1 MVVRTYS
8 RDSVAELKRS
18 IDLRSLIPLEKSRD
32 CGNYIAGRCPLPDH
46 LDERPSFLVYQDG
59 FVCLGCGCSGD
70 LFDWLAYSHGL
81 SIKSDFR
88 KILELAQNGE
98 APRRIIKKSKPPEKK
113 PTLDPVIA
121 QRFHANLGSRRSYF
135 RRRGFTDKIIDRELL
150 GWTGYRYVIPVWKN
164 LPGVSELLQLRM
176 RIDPIIESKKKKAG
190 EDYHKIVGL
199 KGYNSATI
207 YKQELLNEGEAIVI
221 FFGEFDAL
229 LAHQEGI
236 RACSPTNGAS
246 AFKRSWVDSY
256 FSRFKEIV
264 VCPDIG
270 EEEQGERVVK
280 MFGSRARMVSFPEM
294 GEGEKDFTDFI
305 LSGRT
310 SLDFLELLIRN
321 NSKLERYWESH

>member
-8 RDSVAELKRS
+8 KDSVAELKRS
-18 IDLRSLIPLEKSRD
+18 IDLRSLIPLEKPRD

-81 SIKSDFR
+81 NIKSDFR
-88 KILELAQNGE
+88 KILELAQNGKF
-98 APRRIIKKSKPPEKK
+98 PKSIIKKGKPPEKR

-135 RRRGFTDKIIDRELL
+135 RRRGLTDKTIDRELL
-150 GWTGYRYVIPVWKN
+150 GWTGYRYVIPVWSG
-164 LPGVSELLQLRM
+164 LPGASELLQLRM
-176 RIDPIIESKKKKAG
+176 RIDPIIEFRKKKAG
-190 EDYHKIVGL
+190 EDYCKIIGL

-207 YKQELLNEGEAIVI
+207 YKQELLGDGEAIVI

-246 AFKRSWVDSY
+246 SFRGDWPDTFFAH
-256 FSRFKEIV
+256 FKEVV

-270 EEEQGERVVK
+270 EEKQGERVVK
-280 MFGSRARMVSFPEM
+280 MFGSRARMVNFPKM
-294 GEGEKDFTDFI
+294 GKGKKDFTDFI

-310 SLDFLELLIRN
+310 ASDFFELLAKN
-321 NSKLERYWESH
+321 NDKLERYWEIH